1 MNSLQYSLLELTLY
15 DTLMSDSRIYLNVP
29 YAQKDA
35 AKALGARWDPANKKW
50 YVQGKDDVSLFSDW
64 LPVNYNSEPV
74 SVKSTPSNDIGQGV
88 ITYPVDTAFFAY
100 NGDTP
105 PWA

>member
-1 MNSLQYSLLELTLY
+1 
-15 DTLMSDSRIYLNVP
+15 MSDSKTYLNVP

-50 YVQGKDDVSLFSDW
+50 YVQGSVDINLFSAW
-64 LPVNYNSEPV
+64 LPVASNSSETV
-74 SVKSTPSNDIGQGV
+74 SVKPVQSNDIGQGV
-88 ITYPVDTAFFAY
+88 ITYPVDTAFVAY